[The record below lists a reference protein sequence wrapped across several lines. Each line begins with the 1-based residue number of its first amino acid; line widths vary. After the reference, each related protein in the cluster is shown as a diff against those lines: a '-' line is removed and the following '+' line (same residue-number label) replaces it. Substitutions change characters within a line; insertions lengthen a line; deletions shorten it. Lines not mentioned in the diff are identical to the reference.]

1 MEDIVMNA
9 KERQRFIEE
18 LEVRAL
24 DEHTR
29 KAYTGSLEKF
39 FGYHRGKSAESL
51 CVEEIKEF
59 QRHLLKENYAANS
72 INRHLSAVR
81 FFYRFVY
88 GRHWYTDALPRLK
101 SPQLQPAVLS
111 KDEVALMIQSVRK
124 TFYKAILMTLY
135 STGMRQ
141 NELRNLKITDIDS
154 KRMVITIRG
163 GKGQKD
169 RQALLSQ
176 ANLECLRK
184 YWREDR
190 LKQKVKS
197 EWLFMPTK
205 NPHNGKIDKQLS
217 HTAIGYIV
225 DLAASV
231 AGIKKKLL
239 PTRFATPLRSTF

>member
-1 MEDIVMNA
+1 MDMNQ
-9 KERQRFIEE
+9 KEKQRFLEE

-24 DEHTR
+24 DEDTR
-29 KAYTGSLEKF
+29 KAYKGSLEKF
-39 FGYHRGKSAESL
+39 FNYYRGREAESL

-59 QRHLLKENYAANS
+59 QRHLLKENYAPNS

-111 KDEVALMIQSVRK
+111 KEEVGLMIQSVRK
-124 TFYKAILMTLY
+124 VFYKAVLMTLY

-141 NELRNLKITDIDS
+141 QELRNLKITDIDS
-154 KRMVITIRG
+154 KRMVINIRG

-169 RQALLSQ
+169 RQALLSR

-197 EWLFMPTK
+197 DWLFIPTK
-205 NPHNGKIDKQLS
+205 NPQTGEIDKQLS
-217 HTAIGYIV
+217 HTSIGYIIDV
-225 DLAASV
+225 ATRV

-239 PTRFATPLRSTF
+239 HIRFATLSPFTF

>member
-1 MEDIVMNA
+1 MNQ
-9 KERQRFIEE
+9 KEKQRFLEE

-24 DEHTR
+24 DQDTR
-29 KAYTGSLEKF
+29 KAYSGSLKKF
-39 FGYHRGKSAESL
+39 FDFHRGRPAESL

-59 QRHLLKENYAANS
+59 QRHLLKENYASNS

-101 SPQLQPAVLS
+101 SPQLQPEVLS
-111 KDEVALMIQSVRK
+111 KEEVVKMIQSVRK
-124 TFYKAILMTLY
+124 VFYKAIIMTLY

-154 KRMVITIRG
+154 QRMVITIRG

-169 RQALLSQ
+169 RQALLSK
-176 ANLECLRK
+176 ANLQCLRK
-184 YWREDR
+184 YWSEDR

-197 EWLFMPTK
+197 DWLFTPTK
-205 NPHNGKIDKQLS
+205 NSLTGELNKQLS
-217 HTAIGYIV
+217 HTAIGYVIDV
-225 DLAASV
+225 AARV
-231 AGIKKKLL
+231 AGIKKKSLR
-239 PTRFATPLRSTF
+239 TRFAIPLRFIF